1 VPFAM
6 PCARS
11 RSEHEVYAART
22 GQGGTVADLEAL
34 IKTGRTFGAIC
45 PDFPW
50 EFEVYS
56 GKGKQRSAER
66 YYDTWPLERI
76 KAFARDFIPRLA
88 AKGCALLL
96 WSVWPEHRGALEVIA
111 ACGFDYKTAG
121 FLWVKTNP
129 GVEVI
134 TLAGKGLFTGMGYAT
149 RSNSEACLPATRG
162 SPLRISADVHQI
174 IMAPVTE
181 HSEKPDEVYR
191 RIERLY
197 PGPYLELFARKPRG
211 VV

>member
-1 VPFAM
+1 MRATRSCVPFAM

-11 RSEHEVYAART
+11 RSCRSTKSTPHAPGKAAPSPTWKRSSKP
-22 GQGGTVADLEAL
+22 E
-34 IKTGRTFGAIC
+34 GRSAPSVPTSRGSSRSIA
-45 PDFPW
+45 
-50 EFEVYS
+50 
-56 GKGKQRSAER
+56 GRKGKQRSAER

-76 KAFARDFIPRLA
+76 KAFARDFIPRLV
-88 AKGCALLL
+88 AKDCALLL
-96 WSVWPEHRGALEVIA
+96 WSVWLEHRGALEVIA

-149 RSNSEACLPATRG
+149 RSNSEACLLATRG
-162 SPLRISADVHQI
+162 SPC
-174 IMAPVTE
+174 
-181 HSEKPDEVYR
+181 EKPDEVYR

-211 VV
+211 V